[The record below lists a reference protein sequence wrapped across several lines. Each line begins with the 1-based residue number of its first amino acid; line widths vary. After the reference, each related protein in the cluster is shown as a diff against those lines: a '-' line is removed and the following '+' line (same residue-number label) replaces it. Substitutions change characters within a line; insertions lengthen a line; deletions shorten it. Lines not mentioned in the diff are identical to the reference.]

1 MEEEETNGDGGTAA
15 LKGKDTLSSKT
26 LKGRDLR
33 VPVMGRNVTDTS

>member
-15 LKGKDTLSSKT
+15 LKGKDALSSKT

-33 VPVMGRNVTDTS
+33 VPVMGRNVTDTQ